1 MSDEQEQ
8 KGAWSQGQEFVD
20 EDTFKIL
27 VATDNHLGYLEKDPV
42 RGNDSFAAFEEVLKL
57 AADSEVDMILLGGDL
72 FHDNKPSRKTL
83 HTTSMLLRKY
93 CMGDKP
99 VFMEFLSN
107 PKDNFPEGIDT
118 VNYQDPN
125 LNVAIPV
132 FSIHGNHDDPSGEG
146 NLCALDILAMNG
158 LVNYFGRSHQVDKVE
173 VWPILLRKGLSNLA
187 LYGIGNIRD
196 ERLHQTF
203 LQRRV
208 EMVRPVQDSDE
219 EPWFNLLVLHQNRV
233 MHGAKNYIPEAFLDD
248 FLSLVI
254 WGHEHECK
262 IDPMYNP
269 QQGFHVTQ
277 PGSSVATSLSDGESR
292 PKHVAILKIWK
303 DKFDLQKIRL
313 NSVRPFVMDD
323 VILSENNLP
332 KKDQKRINQFIANK
346 IKEMI
351 NTAEQEWRAACGNT
365 TVKRRAPRE
374 DDDQHDDEE
383 PGPQPEFPKPL
394 IRLRV
399 EYSGGYDIF
408 NPQRFGQE
416 FADRVANPKDIVHFF
431 RKKTGGGPRASDRQD
446 TIEFDAVQPD
456 TFDNARVEVLVQQY
470 LQTHNLNIL
479 AEAELANA
487 VRMFVEKDER
497 DAIKDFVSSSLKRMQ
512 QAMRS
517 KENIEA
523 ETAFMEEVSK
533 EKSVRAA
540 EYARGHPT
548 NTTAMSSSLP
558 STSTRGRTAFEPAG
572 ATTPSADESD
582 SMDID
587 QPAKKPTH
595 GKGGRTAPKGR
606 VPTAAQSSKARTER
620 PSRGGAR
627 KVYAADSLD
636 EYENEDGHSDRQQES
651 DQEDQRHKQHDED
664 NVLVV
669 TESSHDEQK
678 TSAKQTSGKGKST
691 KSKAV
696 TTKQA
701 RSRAAPIVFG
711 SEDEDDADKANESV
725 EEHELA
731 SSALRSKGKAPV
743 QSRSSAASSSSKTTR
758 ALGTTSQSKTTGTAV
773 HATATPL
780 QSTAGRGNS
789 NSNNSSQSQPTRMI
803 ASISRRRTLAAAA
816 AERQSQQ
823 SFGKS

>member
-1 MSDEQEQ
+1 MSDEHEHQ
-8 KGAWSQGQEFVD
+8 GALSQGQEFVD

-42 RGNDSFAAFEEVLKL
+42 RGNDSFEAFEEVLKL

-72 FHDNKPSRKTL
+72 FHDNKPSRKTM

-93 CMGDKP
+93 CFGDKP

-107 PKDNFPEGIDT
+107 PTDNFPEGIDT

-173 VWPILLRKGLSNLA
+173 VWPILLRKGLTNLA

-248 FLSLVI
+248 FISLVI

-323 VILSENNLP
+323 VVLSENNLP
-332 KKDQKRINQFIANK
+332 KKDQKKINQFIANK

-351 NTAEQEWRAACGNT
+351 DKAEKEWREAHGHV
-365 TVKRRAPRE
+365 TVKRRAPHE
-374 DDDQHDDEE
+374 DAESMDDEE
-383 PGPQPEFPKPL
+383 PASLPEFPKPL

-431 RKKTGGGPRASDRQD
+431 RKKAGGGPRGGDKQD
-446 TIEFDAVQPD
+446 AVEFDTVQQPEGL
-456 TFDNARVEVLVQQY
+456 DNARVEVLVQQY

-497 DAIKDFVSSSLKRMQ
+497 DAIKDFVSTSLKRMQ

-523 ETAFMEEVSK
+523 ETAFMEEVNK

-548 NTTAMSSSLP
+548 QNTAATMSSLLP
-558 STSTRGRTAFEPAG
+558 SMSTGGLTAFEPA
-572 ATTPSADESD
+572 APITTPSAEESD
-582 SMDID
+582 GMDID
-587 QPAKKPTH
+587 TPAKRPTRG
-595 GKGGRTAPKGR
+595 GKGGRAT
-606 VPTAAQSSKARTER
+606 TKARGSAASKPRATR
-620 PSRGGAR
+620 PSRGSTR

-636 EYENEDGHSDRQQES
+636 EKEDEDEDDHSDWQQNS
-651 DQEDQRHKQHDED
+651 DLEDENIEGLDD
-664 NVLVV
+664 GDDGVLLAAD
-669 TESSHDEQK
+669 ESSHDEGRIH
-678 TSAKQTSGKGKST
+678 AKPAKGKGKS
-691 KSKAV
+691 SKPKTAA
-696 TTKQA
+696 TKQT
-701 RSRAAPIVFG
+701 RSRRAPIVLD
-711 SEDEDDADKANESV
+711 SEDEGEADSVAESA
-725 EEHELA
+725 EAHNQA
-731 SSALRSKGKAPV
+731 GSTSRSKSRAPT
-743 QSRSSAASSSSKTTR
+743 QS
-758 ALGTTSQSKTTGTAV
+758 TTSRPK
-773 HATATPL
+773 ATEAPARAT
-780 QSTAGRGNS
+780 STLPQKSVGKGGSGNS
-789 NSNNSSQSQPTRMI
+789 SSSQSQPTRLV

-816 AERQSQQ
+816 AERQNQQ
-823 SFGKS
+823 TFGKS

>member
-1 MSDEQEQ
+1 
-8 KGAWSQGQEFVD
+8 
-20 EDTFKIL
+20 
-27 VATDNHLGYLEKDPV
+27 
-42 RGNDSFAAFEEVLKL
+42 
-57 AADSEVDMILLGGDL
+57 
-72 FHDNKPSRKTL
+72 
-83 HTTSMLLRKY
+83 MLLRKY

-99 VFMEFLSN
+99 VFMEFLSD

-125 LNVAIPV
+125 LNIAIPV
-132 FSIHGNHDDPSGEG
+132 FSIHGNHDDPSGDG

-158 LVNYFGRSHQVDKVE
+158 MVNYFGRSHQVDKVE
-173 VWPILLRKGLSNLA
+173 VWPILLRKGLTNLA

-208 EMVRPVQDSDE
+208 DMIRPVQESDD

-233 MHGAKNYIPEAFLDD
+233 AHGTKNFIPEAFLDD

-254 WGHEHECK
+254 WGHEHECR

-313 NSVRPFVMDD
+313 NTVRPFVMED
-323 VILSENNLP
+323 VSLSENNLP
-332 KKDQKRINQFIANK
+332 KKDQKKINQFISNK

-351 NTAEQEWRAACGNT
+351 ARAEQEWREARGQVT
-365 TVKRRAPRE
+365 TKRRLSH
-374 DDDQHDDEE
+374 DDDNDNDGGLERDQS
-383 PGPQPEFPKPL
+383 PTSLPEFPKPL
-394 IRLRV
+394 VRLRV
-399 EYSGGYDIF
+399 EYSGGYDII

-431 RKKTGGGPRASDRQD
+431 RRKAGGGSRGGDKQD
-446 TIEFDAVQPD
+446 TIEFEAIQQPD
-456 TFDNARVEVLVQQY
+456 AFDNARVEVLVQQY

-479 AEAELANA
+479 PEAELANA

-497 DAIKDFVSSSLKRMQ
+497 DAIKDFVTSSLKRMQ

-523 ETAFMEEVSK
+523 ETAFLEEVSK

-540 EYARGHPT
+540 EYARGYPA
-548 NTTAMSSSLP
+548 NASTTVSSSLP
-558 STSTRGRTAFEPAG
+558 SSSTGVRPTFESAIG
-572 ATTPSADESD
+572 AATTTTTSADESD

-587 QPAKKPTH
+587 TPSAKPTR
-595 GKGGRTAPKGR
+595 G
-606 VPTAAQSSKARTER
+606 
-620 PSRGGAR
+620 RGGQDATNDQTPAR
-627 KVYAADSLD
+627 SSRTRASRPARSSSSAKKVYAVDS
-636 EYENEDGHSDRQQES
+636 QE
-651 DQEDQRHKQHDED
+651 
-664 NVLVV
+664 
-669 TESSHDEQK
+669 
-678 TSAKQTSGKGKST
+678 
-691 KSKAV
+691 
-696 TTKQA
+696 
-701 RSRAAPIVFG
+701 G
-711 SEDEDDADKANESV
+711 SEDEGDHSDWQQPNDSEEDDMFESDNDASQVIGGSSRNGLVSRGKKSSNSTRTTKAKTTSVKQNQPHRTAVVLDSDDDNEV
-725 EEHELA
+725 NKPAETIV
-731 SSALRSKGKAPV
+731 SSEDQRLDTTTSQSKGKAPV
-743 QSRSSAASSSSKTTR
+743 QSRASAASSSSKTP
-758 ALGTTSQSKTTGTAV
+758 SNTGKG
-773 HATATPL
+773 
-780 QSTAGRGNS
+780 SGNS
-789 NSNNSSQSQPTRMI
+789 SSGQSQPSRMV

-816 AERQSQQ
+816 AERQSQL